1 VWKWSNPRHEALQG
15 KLASRSA
22 SEPGSAS
29 LAIESGQSVEA
40 DEA

>member
-1 VWKWSNPRHEALQG
+1 LQG
-15 KLASRSA
+15 ELASRSV
-22 SEPGSAS
+22 SELDSAS